1 MPYSLTLTYRLAG
14 NLFSNQYYLP
24 DAELADAVTSAQA
37 IQTAQAALQTQDVE
51 YVTATL
57 VDQLSP
63 YASHPV
69 VIQENRGTVAG
80 QPTAPAITFLEFVFY
95 PIANRGKTTHRVRG
109 YAANDFTDLGVWSV
123 NSGARGD
130 YDNNAGSPLIDP
142 SYAAYTATVANLT
155 VDRNAQQLVPSER
168 VSIGSKRATA
178 RL

>member
-24 DAELADAVTSAQA
+24 DAGLAAAVTSAQA
-37 IQTAQAALQTQDVE
+37 IQTAQAALQTADVE
-51 YVTATL
+51 YVTAIL

-69 VIQENRGTVAG
+69 VIGANRGTVAG

-95 PIANRGKTTHRVRG
+95 PLANRGKTTHRIRG
-109 YAANDFTDLGVWSV
+109 YAANDFTDLSVWSV

-130 YDNNAGSPLIDP
+130 YDNNAGSALVDT
-142 SYAAYTATVANLT
+142 SYAGYTAVVANLS
-155 VDRNAQQLVPSER
+155 VDRNNQSLVPSER
-168 VSIGSKRATA
+168 VSIGSKRATS